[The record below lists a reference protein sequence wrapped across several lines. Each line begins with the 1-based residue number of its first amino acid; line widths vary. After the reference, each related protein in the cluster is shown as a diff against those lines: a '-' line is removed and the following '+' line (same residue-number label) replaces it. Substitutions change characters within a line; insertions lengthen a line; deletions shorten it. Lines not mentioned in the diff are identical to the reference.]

1 MNVAEAAEMGRRELL
16 EALRDEIARQI
27 DEGVAARDL
36 ASLSRRLLEIS
47 EELDGVVAEEDG
59 EPVGFCGYTNL
70 CGEAD
75 IDHVFVAP
83 EFRGKKLAQRLM
95 REILKT
101 GGEEGV
107 EAYTLEVR
115 VSNAPAIHLYEKF
128 GFVSEGI
135 RPGFYDYPREDA
147 MIMWRRPV

>member
-1 MNVAEAAEMGRRELL
+1 MS
-16 EALRDEIARQI
+16 II
-27 DEGVAARDL
+27 
-36 ASLSRRLLEIS
+36 RRLQPEDCARLAEIEKLCFSLPWS
-47 EELDGVVAEEDG
+47 EEDFRKLLTHSYCTYLVAEEDG

-101 GGEEGV
+101 GGEDGV
-107 EAYTLEVR
+107 EAYTLAVR

-147 MIMWRRPV
+147 LIMWRRPV